1 MARAAFARAY
11 GRRVDAHGV
20 ELRLGLKSFS
30 TPADFRLE
38 KRLPVSDASG
48 GGRWRQQWLA
58 RAVKA
63 NVLVFHE
70 NPVFEQGCG
79 NEAPSASRRK
89 GEQFLATVVSHDAP
103 LEARL
108 ELALEARLLTLLE
121 RHQNVLTLVALVSDG
136 GPAILV
142 TEYPEGGRLRHYL
155 RMHGPS
161 LTLESIEA
169 GCASLASAMAY
180 LESLAIVHR
189 ALSLDCVAVGRDLR
203 ELKLMEFG
211 EVVARGTPNGPMSCL
226 IGVNISPTLL
236 ARARNLFFLSSNS
249 RLCTRR
255 V

>member
-1 MARAAFARAY
+1 MSRAAFARAY
-11 GRRVDAHGV
+11 GRRVDAQGV
-20 ELRLGLKSFS
+20 ELRLGLKSFN

-38 KRLPVSDASG
+38 KRLPVSDAGG

-58 RAVKA
+58 HAVKA
-63 NVLVFHE
+63 NVLAFHE
-70 NPVFEQGCG
+70 NPVFEQGR
-79 NEAPSASRRK
+79 EHVAPAASRRK
-89 GEQFLATVVSHDAP
+89 GAQFLATVVSHDAP

-121 RHQNVLTLVALVSDG
+121 RHPNVLTLVALVSDG

-155 RMHGPS
+155 RMHGAS
-161 LTLESIEA
+161 LSVENIEA
-169 GCASLASAMAY
+169 GCVGLASAMAY

-211 EVVARGTPNGPMSCL
+211 EVVLRMGP
-226 IGVNISPTLL
+226 G
-236 ARARNLFFLSSNS
+236 AA
-249 RLCTRR
+249 
-255 V
+255 